1 MTVLFQR
8 LVERKALLSGDVRRE
23 YFDSSN
29 WTEESHLPPLVLE
42 GRNDT

>member
-29 WTEESHLPPLVLE
+29 WTEEV
-42 GRNDT
+42 GRHPESARICRL